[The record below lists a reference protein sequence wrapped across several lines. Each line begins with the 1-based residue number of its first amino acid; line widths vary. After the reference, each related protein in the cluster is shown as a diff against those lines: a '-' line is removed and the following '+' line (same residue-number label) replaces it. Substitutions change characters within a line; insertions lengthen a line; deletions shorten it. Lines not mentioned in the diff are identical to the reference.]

1 MTQWTSGAGRVAL
14 PLATA
19 LAFCILWQLAVTAG
33 HVPGYYL
40 PAPIAVGQKLGGSL
54 GELLHHGAVTG
65 REALL
70 AFLVATAAG
79 FFGGLVLAYSSLLR
93 DTFYPVIVGFQ
104 LIPKVALAPLFI
116 VWLGTDSLSRV
127 SFASFLSFFPVLI
140 STMTGLQNADPSAVR
155 LSRSLTA
162 SEWQTFVAVRI
173 PFALPYFFSAT
184 KVAATLAMTGII
196 VAEFVTANAGL
207 GFLIVSAG
215 PRMDTL
221 TVFAAI
227 VMLCV
232 IGLLLYGAVAWIEH
246 GVRRWFRGA

>member
-1 MTQWTSGAGRVAL
+1 MTAQTSTVSRIAL

-33 HVPGYYL
+33 HVPAYYL
-40 PAPIAVGQKLGGSL
+40 PAPLAVGQKLGGSI
-54 GELLHHGAVTG
+54 GELLHNGAVSG
-65 REALL
+65 GEALL

-79 FFGGLVLAYSSLLR
+79 FIGGLMLAYSSLLR
-93 DTFYPVIVGFQ
+93 DIFYPIIVGLQ
-104 LIPKVALAPLFI
+104 LIPKVALAPLFV

-140 STMTGLQNADPSAVR
+140 STMTGLQNTDPNAVR
-155 LSRSLTA
+155 LSRSFTA
-162 SEWQTFVAVRI
+162 SEWQTFATVRI
-173 PFALPYFFSAT
+173 PFALPYFFSGA
-184 KVAATLAMTGII
+184 KIGATLAMTGIV
-196 VAEFVTANAGL
+196 VAEFITANAGL

-227 VMLCV
+227 VMLCI
-232 IGLLLYGAVAWIEH
+232 IGLLLYGAVAWIER
-246 GVRRWFRGA
+246 GVQRWFRGT